1 MLNYKIEQSEY
12 GLNVL
17 QVYFKD
23 EPPILY
29 DILDFYKDQS
39 NITTIYDQIN
49 EYVLTLPVKTQ
60 KAIYDIFQAASTDNY
75 KIAYNDIKTIN
86 MIEDSLVTASNL
98 LDFERFK
105 RWAKSKENLIPFP
118 DNIKDN
124 FLFDPD
130 MNTIREKTYIKQEY
144 SDLISTIVF
153 IRALSPLY
161 LDYYGYIKQLT
172 SHYYYK
178 IFMLF
183 IKTDVYA
190 SAELEKLREY
200 IEVNQITLIG
210 ATKNEHLIINTGLSD
225 DDILDSLISEII
237 FNKLITIDFYNK
249 KCNIISFIFQTIKY
263 KGSFATADGGIIRS
277 KASSK
282 DPGKEDISYFEDYR
296 KTSDISVG
304 TVVEIQHALSN
315 LQTLV
320 SVLGHSDFDYAAYN
334 DELQNVKILMDKGI
348 SKVQIYMLGWFLS
361 KFINPR
367 ALYYVELRKVVELLL
382 LAKVI
387 LIKNNQPFIAMLLS
401 SYRGE
406 QNNYINV
413 IVRNGVNKHLIKKIN
428 PYYTFV
434 TEEEKTSIIEKT
446 ITEASK
452 EIVNYLW
459 VPVGFE
465 HQLELVKI
473 NEGYLQI
480 PNDINDLICQYI
492 EFVHSN

>member
-1 MLNYKIEQSEY
+1 MLRYKIEQSEF

-17 QVYFKD
+17 NIYFKD
-23 EPPILY
+23 ESPILC
-29 DILDFYKDQS
+29 DIFDFYKDQS
-39 NITTIYDQIN
+39 NISTIYDQIN
-49 EYVLTLPVKTQ
+49 EYVSTLPLVTQ
-60 KAIYDIFQAASTDNY
+60 KAIYDIFQEISTDTY
-75 KIAYNDIKTIN
+75 KASYNDIKTIN
-86 MIEDSLVTASNL
+86 TVENSLVAVSNL
-98 LDFERFK
+98 LDFNRFK
-105 RWAKSKENLIPFP
+105 HWAKCKEHLIPFP
-118 DNIKDN
+118 DNIRDD

-130 MNTIREKTYIKQEY
+130 MNTTREKTYIKNEY
-144 SDLISTIVF
+144 SNLISTIVF

-282 DPGKEDISYFEDYR
+282 DPNKEDISYFEDYR
-296 KTSDISVG
+296 KTSDIPVG

-315 LQTLV
+315 LQMLV
-320 SVLGHSDFDYAAYN
+320 EVLGYQDFDYASYN
-334 DELQNVKILMDKGI
+334 EELKNVKLIMDKGV

-367 ALYYVELRKVVELLL
+367 ALYYIELRKVVELLL
-382 LAKVI
+382 LAKII

-401 SYRGE
+401 SYRTE

-413 IVRNGVNKHLIKKIN
+413 IVRNGVNKQLVKKIN
-428 PYYTFV
+428 PHYTFV
-434 TEEEKTSIIEKT
+434 VEEDKVSIIEKT
-446 ITEASK
+446 IAETSK

-459 VPVGFE
+459 VPIGSE
-465 HQLELVKI
+465 HQLGLVKI

-492 EFVHSN
+492 QFVHSN